1 MSRAARAVVLVSIVF
16 VGLPLAGGRGPGLVA
31 AAPSRS
37 PAPDNALAEG
47 HWKLVLD
54 GRLDTV
60 HEGASGTSA
69 SAASLSGDG
78 EFDVGRGGD
87 VTGAYDISGFISAI
101 GATST
106 ATGDGFLSL
115 AGSSQPIIGTRNA
128 PVLSGQVVVEGTIV
142 VHILS
147 STVETPVS
155 VPGPI
160 GGSGD
165 APLEVQFS
173 DCDVASG
180 DWSPAVK
187 ESSAAA
193 GNVTTGVATWTAY
206 RVSDLDARLG
216 STSRFFDDL
225 FAYQTDLEQFENAA
239 VSTHTVDTTNLATLL
254 ERAETLNAEI
264 PLLEGCAALS
274 DSSAANVLARAFRT
288 FLSTMVRLGGR
299 LSTDDLVALVSTAY
313 RVGAIGGAAGS
324 DPGAPEL
331 EAKLQ
336 DAVATALD
344 AAVAAHDVDAIT
356 EIGVLANQAGWS
368 DLQAQA
374 ARAL

>member
-1 MSRAARAVVLVSIVF
+1 MVSIVLIGVPL
-16 VGLPLAGGRGPGLVA
+16 VGARTTRVP
-31 AAPSRS
+31 AAPTRS

-47 HWKLVLD
+47 RWMLVLD

-60 HEGASGTSA
+60 REGASGTSA
-69 SAASLSGDG
+69 SAASLGGHG
-78 EFDVGRGGD
+78 EFKVGAGGD
-87 VTGAYDISGFISAI
+87 VAGTYDISGFISAI

-115 AGSSQPIIGTRNA
+115 TGAAQPIIGTRNQ

-160 GGSGD
+160 GGAGD
-165 APLEVQFS
+165 GPLQVQFS

-193 GNVTTGVATWTAY
+193 GNVTTGTATWTAY
-206 RVSDLDARLG
+206 RVSDLDTRIG
-216 STSRFFDDL
+216 STSRFFNDLFNYQDDL
-225 FAYQTDLEQFENAA
+225 ERFENAA
-239 VSTHTVDTTNLATLL
+239 IATHTIDTTNLETLL

-274 DSSAANVLARAFRT
+274 DTSASNVLARAFRA
-288 FLSTMVRLGGR
+288 FLATMVRLSGR
-299 LSTDDLVALVSTAY
+299 LSTDDLVALVATAY
-313 RVGAIGGAAGS
+313 RVGAIGGAAGG
-324 DPGAPEL
+324 DADAPGL

-336 DAVATALD
+336 DAVATQLD
-344 AAVAAHDVDAIT
+344 AAIAAHDVDAIT
-356 EIGVLANQAGWS
+356 EIGILAQQAGWS
-368 DLQAQA
+368 DLQARA
-374 ARAL
+374 AGAL